1 MKIISQ
7 VDIISN
13 FLNKLQ
19 TNTCFLKRRH
29 YDNIY
34 VSKEGTIMIELPQWL
49 VIVLI
54 VVGSLIGIWIL
65 LLIVNLIFFGFFNS
79 AFKKHTKAMT
89 VILYSKL
96 ENMEKLF
103 AILKQSGIKIDERL
117 TKLLSEINVED
128 FQEPNMGQFEKSK
141 NTLSYLKDEVM
152 FIANQNPELN
162 TNPDFIQAKNNVI
175 ESDAIYRSNV
185 VMYNADVLGY
195 NYWIRFLPCRFVFKM
210 FKVKKKQIIS

>member
-1 MKIISQ
+1 MG
-7 VDIISN
+7 D
-13 FLNKLQ
+13 
-19 TNTCFLKRRH
+19 
-29 YDNIY
+29 
-34 VSKEGTIMIELPQWL
+34 LPQWL
-49 VIVLI
+49 LIIII

-79 AFKKHTKAMT
+79 VFKKHKKAMT

-103 AILKQSGIKIDERL
+103 AIMKQSGIKIDARL
-117 TKLLSEINVED
+117 TNMLSEINVED
-128 FQEPNMGQFEKSK
+128 FQEPNVGKFEKSK
-141 NTLSYLKDEVM
+141 NTLSYLKDEIM
-152 FIANQNPELN
+152 FIANQNPDLN
-162 TNPDFIQAKNNVI
+162 NNHEFIQAKNNVL

>member
-19 TNTCFLKRRH
+19 TNTCFLKTRH

-34 VSKEGTIMIELPQWL
+34 VSKEGTFMGDLPRWAMIL
-49 VIVLI
+49 II
-54 VVGSLIGIWIL
+54 VVASIIALWIL

-79 AFKKHTKAMT
+79 VFKKHKKAMT

-96 ENMEKLF
+96 ENMGKLF
-103 AILKQSGIKIDERL
+103 AILKQSGIKIDDRL
-117 TKLLSEINVED
+117 SKMLSEINVED
-128 FQEPNMGQFEKSK
+128 FQEPNMDQFEKSK

-152 FIANQNPELN
+152 FIANQNPDLN
-162 TNPDFIQAKNNVI
+162 TNPDFVQAKNNVI

>member
-1 MKIISQ
+1 MF
-7 VDIISN
+7 D
-13 FLNKLQ
+13 LPDWL
-19 TNTCFLKRRH
+19 
-29 YDNIY
+29 
-34 VSKEGTIMIELPQWL
+34 TIL
-49 VIVLI
+49 LI
-54 VVGSLIGIWIL
+54 VIGSLIAIWIL

-79 AFKKHTKAMT
+79 VFKKHKKAMT

-117 TKLLSEINVED
+117 NNMLSEINVED
-128 FQEPNMGQFEKSK
+128 FQEPNMEQFEKSK
-141 NTLSYLKDEVM
+141 NALSYLKDEIM
-152 FIANQNPELN
+152 FIANQNPDLN
-162 TNPDFIQAKNNVI
+162 SNPDFIQAKNNVL
-175 ESDAIYRSNV
+175 ESDQIYRSNV

>member
-19 TNTCFLKRRH
+19 TNTCFLKTRH

-34 VSKEGTIMIELPQWL
+34 VSKEGTFMGDLPKWAL
-49 VIVLI
+49 ILII
-54 VVGSLIGIWIL
+54 VVASLIAIWIL

-79 AFKKHTKAMT
+79 VFKKHKKAMT

-96 ENMEKLF
+96 ENMGKLF
-103 AILKQSGIKIDERL
+103 AILKQSGIKIDDRL
-117 TKLLSEINVED
+117 SKMLSDINVED
-128 FQEPNMGQFEKSK
+128 FQEPNMDQFEKSK

-152 FIANQNPELN
+152 FIANQNPDLN
-162 TNPDFIQAKNNVI
+162 TNPDFVQAKNNVI

-195 NYWIRFLPCRFVFKM
+195 NYWIRFLPCRFIFKM

>member
-1 MKIISQ
+1 ME
-7 VDIISN
+7 DW
-13 FLNKLQ
+13 LQ
-19 TNTCFLKRRH
+19 IT
-29 YDNIY
+29 
-34 VSKEGTIMIELPQWL
+34 
-49 VIVLI
+49 LI
-54 VVGSLIGIWIL
+54 VVAAIVGLWIL
-65 LLIVNLIFFGFFNS
+65 LLIVDLIFVGFFKS
-79 AFKKHTKAMT
+79 IFKKHKKAMT

-117 TKLLSEINVED
+117 TKMLSEINVED
-128 FQEPNMGQFEKSK
+128 FQEPNMDKFEKSK
-141 NTLSYLKDEVM
+141 NTLSYLKDEIM

-162 TNPDFIQAKNNVI
+162 SNPDFIQAKNNVL